1 MRHGTVYFHD
11 HLMTAGAGAGGAALF
26 VHALTYPPV
35 LGAFLHFV
43 MSKHKTTIKKIA
55 SNHLHE
61 NCTD

>member
-11 HLMTAGAGAGGAALF
+11 HLMTAGVGAGGAALF

-43 MSKHKTTIKKIA
+43 MSNI
-55 SNHLHE
+55 
-61 NCTD
+61 